1 MWAAN
6 EWDVG
11 FVVTSLGEGGT
22 EAYVEDLAS
31 AFSTRGLRVWV
42 LVQGPPLIRE
52 RRLSETGVAVSVLGR
67 GDGDS
72 SESYGRA
79 LSAFIEAHRPAIVH
93 ANVWS
98 RLEETRA
105 VVNRSGIPFISTAH
119 QTVRRPSLRERCCL
133 LRSPFSYYRD
143 RRAYR
148 SSQHAIISISEKSCA
163 NLIARYG
170 RPDRTRVVYGAV
182 KACPVQADAGEPSS
196 TTRLIWVGSMISR
209 KRPNFAIDVLDR
221 LRALG
226 NRVSLTMV
234 GNGPQLGF
242 VREEAARREPGV
254 IEAPGYLDRFAGGS
268 PTVFEYLAVSH
279 ILIHTSTDEGV
290 PRGVIEAMS
299 AGLPV
304 VACAAGAMDEAV
316 IDGVTGHVVGTSDID
331 KFVAATETLVCDPG
345 KRRRFGDAGRK
356 FCSERFSLDNMVDQ
370 TLEAYESL
378 CGVRIHLS
386 HSVHEVGAGVRG
398 LGSAYTRDSNR

>member
-1 MWAAN
+1 
-6 EWDVG
+6 
-11 FVVTSLGEGGT
+11 
-22 EAYVEDLAS
+22 
-31 AFSTRGLRVWV
+31 
-42 LVQGPPLIRE
+42 
-52 RRLSETGVAVSVLGR
+52 
-67 GDGDS
+67 
-72 SESYGRA
+72 
-79 LSAFIEAHRPAIVH
+79 
-93 ANVWS
+93 
-98 RLEETRA
+98 
-105 VVNRSGIPFISTAH
+105 
-119 QTVRRPSLRERCCL
+119 
-133 LRSPFSYYRD
+133 
-143 RRAYR
+143 
-148 SSQHAIISISEKSCA
+148 
-163 NLIARYG
+163 
-170 RPDRTRVVYGAV
+170 
-182 KACPVQADAGEPSS
+182 
-196 TTRLIWVGSMISR
+196 MISR